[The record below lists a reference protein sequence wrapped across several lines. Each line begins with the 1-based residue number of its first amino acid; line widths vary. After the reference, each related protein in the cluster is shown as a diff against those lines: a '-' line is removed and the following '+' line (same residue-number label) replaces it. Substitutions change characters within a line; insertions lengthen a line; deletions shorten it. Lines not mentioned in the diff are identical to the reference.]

1 MVTVDARDLN
11 RLIAATGNLGDA
23 RLSPLTAD
31 LAAETV
37 KQTQR
42 RFDRRTAP
50 DGTRWKPRKDNL
62 PHPLLEK
69 SGRLR
74 RSIGERDLQ
83 EKEAEIGTS
92 GVVYAGVHQHGSDRI
107 PQRQFLGWSTEDR
120 ADLVTTADDWMER
133 YVGRVLR

>member
-23 RLSPLTAD
+23 KLSPLTAD

-50 DGTRWKPRKDNL
+50 DGSRWKPRKDNL

-83 EKEAEIGTS
+83 ETTAEIGIGAWFMPVCTS
-92 GVVYAGVHQHGSDRI
+92 TAATAYRSASSSAGAR
-107 PQRQFLGWSTEDR
+107 R
-120 ADLVTTADDWMER
+120 TAPTW
-133 YVGRVLR
+133 

>member
-1 MVTVDARDLN
+1 MVTVDALN
-11 RLIAATGNLGDA
+11 RLIAATGQLGDA

-50 DGTRWKPRKDNL
+50 DGSRWKPRKDNL

-83 EKEAEIGTS
+83 EKDS
-92 GVVYAGVHQHGSDRI
+92 GNRH
-107 PQRQFLGWSTEDR
+107 
-120 ADLVTTADDWMER
+120 
-133 YVGRVLR
+133 VGRGLCRRAPARQRPHTAAPVPRVEHGGPRGPGEYR